1 VNGPGSVSFVGD
13 AAHLL
18 TRAAAAGGV
27 SSGAS
32 ISFQNTTGF
41 APGARM
47 QYQDEFLVGFEREM
61 KGGIVLS
68 ARYIDRR
75 LKRNLEDVA
84 GLSPEGASCCFNQN
98 YFIGNP
104 SSTSDYFVNENEK
117 LYTSGGAV
125 PATCDPTTINDPIQD
140 FNGNTYLPGQ
150 AACFAPSFTD
160 PTTGAVLFG
169 GEPIPDG
176 KPDGFPNPVRNY
188 QGVEIEVNKSFSKG
202 WMMRA
207 NYRIARNYGNYE
219 GAFRNDNG
227 QTDPNISSLF
237 DFTQGR
243 AGELG
248 DQFKPGPLPTDRR
261 HIVNGSFSYTFPGG
275 RAKNLTLGTIVR
287 VQSGSP
293 ISTFA
298 NHPVYQNAGEVPLG
312 GRGASGRTPFS
323 GTVDLHGDY
332 PWAITEKSKLR
343 FSADLFN
350 VSNSKPVFSVDQ
362 NRDISLGVAGSNPDF
377 LKPGSTQAYQLP
389 FYARFSVR
397 WEF

>member
-1 VNGPGSVSFVGD
+1 VTFVGD

-18 TRAAAAGGV
+18 NRAAPGVGIANGV
-27 SSGAS
+27 SLSLQS
-32 ISFQNTTGF
+32 TTGF
-41 APGARM
+41 APGAKL
-47 QYQDEFLVGFEREM
+47 QYQDEFLVGFEREV
-61 KGGIVLS
+61 KGGIILS

-84 GLSPEGASCCFNQN
+84 GLSPESALCCFAQN
-98 YFIGNP
+98 YYIGNP
-104 SSTSDYFVNENEK
+104 GRTTDYFVNENPQ

-125 PATCDPTTINDPIQD
+125 PAACDPTTVNDPIQD
-140 FNGNTYLPGQ
+140 ANGNTYLPGQ
-150 AACFAPSFTD
+150 ALCYAPSFTD
-160 PTTGAVLFG
+160 PATGDVLFG

-176 KPDGFPNPVRNY
+176 KPDGFPDPVRNY

-237 DFTQGR
+237 DFTQGV
-243 AGELG
+243 AGMLG
-248 DQFKPGPLPTDRR
+248 DQFKPGSLPTDRR
-261 HIVNGSFSYTFPGG
+261 HTVNGSFSYTFPGG
-275 RAKNLTLGTIVR
+275 RAKNLTLGTIIR

-293 ISTFA
+293 ISVLA
-298 NHPVYQNAGEVPLG
+298 NHPAYQNAGEVPLG
-312 GRGASGRTPFS
+312 GRGILGRTPFS
-323 GTVDLHGDY
+323 GTVDLHADY
-332 PWAITEKSKLR
+332 PFQITENSKLR
-343 FSADLFN
+343 FATDLFN

-362 NRDISLGVAGSNPDF
+362 NRDISLGLANSNPDF
-377 LKPGSTQAYQLP
+377 RNPLTFQAP